1 MTLIRLPLLLLILA
15 PIASV
20 VHGQTHPFRNP
31 DLSVEERARDLVRR
45 LTTAEKIAQLNYDA
59 PAVERLG
66 MPAYNWWNEALHGVA
81 RNGRAT
87 VFPQAIGLAATWDEE
102 LILRVGGAIS
112 EEARAKFNASQ
123 RIGNLGRYAGL
134 TFWSPNVN
142 IYRDPRWGRGQETY
156 GEDPFLAGRIG
167 VAFVRGLQGDH
178 PRYLKAAASAKHYA
192 VHSGPEGDRH
202 HFNAVPPLKDFQ
214 ETYLPAFRA
223 LVTEGKV
230 EIVMCA
236 YNRLYDEVAC
246 GSNLLLQEILRGQ
259 WGFEGHVVSDC
270 WALVDFHT
278 THNVTERPEE
288 SAALAFRTGVNV
300 DCGNTSPFL
309 EGALREGLIAEAEID
324 EALVTLLQTRFRL
337 GLFDPPDMV
346 PFNRIGPEVINSHGH
361 RELAREAA
369 RKAVV
374 LLKNDGALPLAGD
387 IRRLHVLGPN
397 AADGNVL
404 LGNYFG
410 ISPNLHTILE
420 GIAGRVDAGTHVEY
434 NHAFLLDRENIN
446 PIDWTTG
453 AAHEA
458 DAIVVVMG
466 LSGLLE
472 GEEGESL
479 ASPTKSDR
487 FDIRLPENQVD
498 YLRRL
503 RGQGETPIVAVV
515 TGGSP
520 IAMPEVHELADAVLY
535 VWYPGEEGGRAVADV
550 LFGDAS
556 PSGRLPITF
565 PKAVD
570 QLPPYDDYS
579 MVGRTYRYMTEEP
592 LYPFGFGLSY
602 TTFEYGGLRVSQGT
616 VTASESVEVRVD
628 VTNRGSVAAEEVVQC
643 YLSNLDAPVRVP
655 LHELRGF
662 QRVRLWPGETRTVVF
677 TLSPDSRRVVDEEG
691 AWLPGTGE
699 FRVTV
704 GGASPGRRAVD
715 LGAPEPVS
723 ATFTVTAD

>member
-1 MTLIRLPLLLLILA
+1 MNGIRLPLILLVLM
-15 PIASV
+15 PTASAAL
-20 VHGQTHPFRNP
+20 GQPHPFQDP
-31 DLSVEERARDLVRR
+31 DCPVEERARDLVSRF
-45 LTTAEKIAQLNYDA
+45 TTEEKIAQLNYDA

-66 MPAYNWWNEALHGVA
+66 VPAYNWWNEALHGVA

-87 VFPQAIGLAATWDEE
+87 VFPQAIALAATWDEE
-102 LILRVGGAIS
+102 LILRVAGAIS
-112 EEARAKFNASQ
+112 DEARAKFNASQ
-123 RIGNLGRYAGL
+123 RIGNVGRYAGL

-156 GEDPFLAGRIG
+156 GEDPFLASRIG

-178 PRYLKAAASAKHYA
+178 PRYLKAAACAKHYA

-202 HFNAVPPLKDFQ
+202 HFNATPPLKDFH
-214 ETYLPAFRA
+214 ETYLPAFHA
-223 LVTEGKV
+223 LVTKANV

-246 GSNLLLQEILRGQ
+246 GSNLLLREILRSQ
-259 WGFEGHVVSDC
+259 WGFQGHVVSDC

-346 PFNRIGPEVINSHGH
+346 PFNRIGLEVINSHGH

-434 NHAFLLDRENIN
+434 NHAFLLDRANIN

-503 RGQGETPIVAVV
+503 RGQGETPIE
-515 TGGSP
+515 
-520 IAMPEVHELADAVLY
+520 I
-535 VWYPGEEGGRAVADV
+535 GRAHV
-550 LFGDAS
+550 
-556 PSGRLPITF
+556 
-565 PKAVD
+565 
-570 QLPPYDDYS
+570 
-579 MVGRTYRYMTEEP
+579 
-592 LYPFGFGLSY
+592 
-602 TTFEYGGLRVSQGT
+602 
-616 VTASESVEVRVD
+616 
-628 VTNRGSVAAEEVVQC
+628 
-643 YLSNLDAPVRVP
+643 
-655 LHELRGF
+655 
-662 QRVRLWPGETRTVVF
+662 
-677 TLSPDSRRVVDEEG
+677 
-691 AWLPGTGE
+691 
-699 FRVTV
+699 
-704 GGASPGRRAVD
+704 
-715 LGAPEPVS
+715 
-723 ATFTVTAD
+723 